1 MKSERAPL
9 DRYDTPP
16 FAVALL
22 LRELPELHG
31 RRLFDPCSG
40 NGQMAQAVAKSLRFA
55 EVITND
61 IDPTAPTP
69 NHHDLRKRWMW
80 ESVAPDWTV
89 TNPPFCLLGETF
101 NLALDYSRKGVALL
115 VRLSVLE
122 VCKGRERIELYPP
135 DRMIV
140 LPRIKFRGQSTDK
153 VTCAWMIW
161 AQPGTE
167 LQRQAAIR
175 SVSKRTARLI
185 AEGVAA

>member
-1 MKSERAPL
+1 
-9 DRYDTPP
+9 
-16 FAVALL
+16 
-22 LRELPELHG
+22 
-31 RRLFDPCSG
+31 
-40 NGQMAQAVAKSLRFA
+40 MAQAVAKGRFA

-80 ESVAPDWTV
+80 ESVAPDWCV

-140 LPRIKFRGQSTDK
+140 LPQIKFRGQGTDNVSVCVDDSGRSPAPSYTGVK
-153 VTCAWMIW
+153 SAKPRSGC
-161 AQPGTE
+161 
-167 LQRQAAIR
+167 

-185 AEGVAA
+185 TEGVAA